1 MKVKDIMNQ
10 AIAVDFDISLK
21 EASNIMARKKIGSLI
36 VMKDS
41 KIAGIITESDVTSN
55 TPALSKKVSEIMS
68 KNVVTIDEEEDI
80 DNAASIM
87 AKNKI
92 KRVPVLSKDKK
103 LAGIIT
109 ATDLIAHS
117 DELNEDFFLE

>member
-10 AIAVDFDISLK
+10 VIAVDFDISLK
-21 EASNIMARKKIGSLI
+21 EASSIMAKKKIGSLI
-36 VMKDS
+36 VMKDN
-41 KIAGIITESDVTSN
+41 KIAGIITESDVTGNASS
-55 TPALSKKVSEIMS
+55 LSKKVSEVMA
-68 KNVVTIDEEEDI
+68 KNVVTIDEDEEI
-80 DNAASIM
+80 DNAAAIM

-92 KRVPVLSKDKK
+92 KRIPVLNEDKK
-103 LAGIIT
+103 LAGIVT